1 MFVYVKVF
9 LDQNPAYHTILA
21 DTKSA
26 KTPEEEWVTK
36 TWKELADAKVSSS
49 ALLISATFTHPRTK
63 TGSRHAR
70 HLLRPL

>member
-9 LDQNPAYHTILA
+9 LDQNPAYHAILA
-21 DTKSA
+21 DTTSA

-49 ALLISATFTHPRTK
+49 AFRISATFIDFYTK

-70 HLLRPL
+70 DLLRPL